1 MSNFRE
7 TANPYKGRDRGAN
20 RRPGP
25 ENAKGGAPPYKGAT
39 DGADVEWE
47 RTHKTAIQ
55 NRPTLRDARPEKPVI
70 SETSS
75 GTPKT
80 GTSYLADEDP
90 DTFSGN
96 KRDRPLNNP
105 RTGRA
110 QKFKGFGHGGDL
122 LQQKVVAAKLRGGG

>member
-47 RTHKTAIQ
+47 RHHTGAQ
-55 NRPTLRDARPEKPVI
+55 QQRPRYRDDRPEKGVL
-70 SETSS
+70 SRESS
-75 GTPKT
+75 GEPHT
-80 GTSYLADEDP
+80 GTNPNVQEDP
-90 DTFSGN
+90 DTYSMGPHD
-96 KRDRPLNNP
+96 KPLNNP